1 MKSESRDTSDYRIWI
16 NNSVIVSNIK
26 LSLSHKIWEVG
37 HWQPSAYAWCLLART
52 RARAHTHTHTHTSCD
67 THFQLLSIE
76 KTLPYLF
83 HENTNNAHTH
93 VLCWYITKD
102 STCPTAV
109 LLMQSRATLAFW
121 RHKDG
126 GRERMPKDGAWQR
139 VRAWSHSL
147 ETWDEQKYRMRK
159 FWKFCEEGGMSKQ
172 GTPKKRQM
180 RHLLMTWRTS

>member
-1 MKSESRDTSDYRIWI
+1 M
-16 NNSVIVSNIK
+16 
-26 LSLSHKIWEVG
+26 
-37 HWQPSAYAWCLLART
+37 P
-52 RARAHTHTHTHTSCD
+52 ARAHARAHTHTHTHTHTSCD

-180 RHLLMTWRTS
+180 RHLLMTWSTSSFSVEKYLVGSMKISFENDPEGCPIAHCFLALILTASPLKC